1 MTANPGG
8 IKAKVQ
14 LAAGIEITAL
24 AVA

>member
-14 LAAGIEITAL
+14 LPAGVEVTGIS
-24 AVA
+24 VA